1 MNMQLKKILFG
12 STTNIFIQFFRYT
25 LVGGVAFAIDF
36 GLLFVLTEYVNFHY
50 LISATFSFLVGL
62 FVNYVLSTQWIFRNS
77 KIKNK
82 RVEFI
87 LFGLIGAIGLGLN
100 NVLLYIFTDLIGLYY
115 MFSKLIT
122 AILVYVWNFLG
133 RRYFLFNTKS

>member
-25 LVGGVAFAIDF
+25 LVGGVAFAVDF
-36 GLLFVLTEYVNFHY
+36 GLLFVLTEYVHFHY

-77 KIKNK
+77 N
-82 RVEFI
+82 
-87 LFGLIGAIGLGLN
+87 LN
-100 NVLLYIFTDLIGLYY
+100 N
-115 MFSKLIT
+115 S
-122 AILVYVWNFLG
+122 
-133 RRYFLFNTKS
+133 